1 MKLVKRMGCTALAMT
16 MAVLSGCSSKP
27 AGGGEADLSKDVSF
41 PLGDK
46 VEFSYWC
53 VNDSTGIVNN
63 YSEMRLYQELE
74 KRTNIKLNFE
84 HPISTQ
90 VEEQFNVMIASREY
104 PDIVER
110 VDLLYPGGA
119 KRAYNENVIIDLTP
133 YLEKYAPNITKLFE
147 AYPHLK
153 DEALIDGKLLTFPC
167 IKGGNNLRT
176 YQGLVL
182 RQDMLK
188 KYNLEVP
195 ETIDEWHNVLTTFKN
210 NGVETPFAVSFENL
224 LKQHLA
230 GAWDVQNDYFL
241 EDGKVKYGVYDDR
254 YKEFLTEMLKWKEEG
269 LIDRDIVSIGSGD
282 KTVDTKI
289 ATDRTG
295 AFIASIG
302 GGIGGWLTKMKDDNP
317 SFDLVPAPY
326 PVLNK
331 GNARKIVHRDT
342 SVGNVPG
349 VSITTACKNIPEAV
363 ALLDYTFGKEG
374 HRLYNFGIEGE
385 SYEIKDGKPV
395 FTDLIMNNPDGKTMS
410 EIGRLYARSFTIG
423 PFVQDT
429 RYGEQFYGQP
439 RQQEA
444 SKLWGEAGEKVANYI
459 VRGELTD
466 EEDRTITPKVTE
478 ISTYAQEWLAKLF
491 MGEKSI
497 DSYDELKKGLE
508 GVGID
513 TVLSIKQKA
522 YDRFIEQY
530 PEMKNPPEVEIDE
543 FYWRSEE

>member
-1 MKLVKRMGCTALAMT
+1 MKFAKRVGCAVLAGVLLAMSGCTAKT
-16 MAVLSGCSSKP
+16 GKNVDV
-27 AGGGEADLSKDVSF
+27 DLSKDVSF
-41 PLGDK
+41 PLSDK
-46 VEFSYWC
+46 MEFSYWC
-53 VNDSTGIVNN
+53 VNDATGVVNN
-63 YSEMRLYQELE
+63 YSEMRMYQELE
-74 KRTNIKLNFE
+74 NRTNIKLNFE

-90 VEEQFNVMIASREY
+90 VEEQFNVMIASQEY

-119 KRAYNENVIIDLTP
+119 KRAYQENVIIDLTP
-133 YLEKYAPNITKLFE
+133 YLEKYAPNITKFFNE
-147 AYPHLK
+147 YPHIK

-167 IKGGNNLRT
+167 IKGGNILRT

-182 RQDMLK
+182 RADMLK

-195 ETIDEWHNVLTTFKN
+195 ETIDEWHSVLTALKN
-210 NGVETPFAVSFENL
+210 NGVETPLAASFEDL
-224 LKQHLA
+224 LKLHLP
-230 GAWDVQNDYFL
+230 GAWDVENDYFL
-241 EDGKVKYGVYDDR
+241 ENGEVKYGVYDDR
-254 YKEFLTEMLKWKEEG
+254 YKDFLAEMLKWKQEG
-269 LIDRDIVSIGSGD
+269 LIDQDIVSIGKGD

-302 GGIGGWLTKMKDDNP
+302 GGIGGTMSKLQKDNP
-317 SFDLVPAPY
+317 EFDLVPAPY
-326 PVLNK
+326 PVLQK
-331 GNARKIVHRDT
+331 GDTRKIVHRDT

-349 VSITTACKNIPEAV
+349 VSITTACKNIPEAI
-363 ALLDYTFGKEG
+363 ALLDYTFSKEG
-374 HRLYNFGIEGE
+374 HMLYNFGIEGE

-395 FTDLIMNNPDGKTMS
+395 FTDLIMNNPEGKTMA
-410 EIGRLYARSFTIG
+410 EVGRLYARSFTIG

-444 SKLWGEAGEKVANYI
+444 AKLWGAAGEKVANYI

-491 MGEKSI
+491 MGEKSL
-497 DSYDELKKGLE
+497 DDYDELKKGLE
-508 GVGID
+508 SVGIKE
-513 TVLSIKQKA
+513 VLSIKQQA
-522 YDRFIEQY
+522 YDRYIEQY
-530 PEMKNPPEVEIDE
+530 PEMKNPPEVEVDE
-543 FYWRSEE
+543 YFWRGEE